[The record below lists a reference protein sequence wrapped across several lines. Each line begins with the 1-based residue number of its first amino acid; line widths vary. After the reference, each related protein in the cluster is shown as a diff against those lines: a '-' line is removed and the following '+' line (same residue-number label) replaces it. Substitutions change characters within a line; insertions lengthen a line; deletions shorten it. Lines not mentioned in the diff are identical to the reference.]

1 MKLTQVEK
9 IAKRFKNEC
18 LIIEFVRGVLLPQNR
33 ALEAIK
39 ILNRVHSEIQSSVRG
54 RKPRSPLSVLLW
66 AMTAL
71 ELGELGAKSSRI
83 GEGVFVS
90 RVEKTLEQ
98 ICDDRASGLA
108 VASSGLLNFDLA
120 ELSGDSP
127 GAFEVQCVWI
137 NALFLLGKKRPKWIV
152 LQQMASASFLQTYFP
167 EYSSSERIAKP
178 SSGSVE
184 ANRILALGRFP
195 CVLVPY
201 EIAKQLLEELPTS
214 LLRDAQGF
222 DRLYLPAV
230 AEAQKRIF
238 GETDTEVVA
247 MIQEI
252 QNDLESRVDSIATV
266 ADSRLAIELE
276 RWRQKK
282 GDSFE
287 IAHLKRRR
295 KRFVSEASAIRSATE
310 TVQHAI
316 ESTIGQYASELSV
329 VIEGLQVVVR
339 AKVPSYYLRQLVEQ
353 NSRTIV
359 EKHLRKQFVSKVV
372 VDRNMGR

>member
-71 ELGELGAKSSRI
+71 ELGELGAKSSRT

-137 NALFLLGKKRPKWIV
+137 NALFLLGKSGQNGSFYNRWLRP
-152 LQQMASASFLQTYFP
+152 AF
-167 EYSSSERIAKP
+167 
-178 SSGSVE
+178 
-184 ANRILALGRFP
+184 
-195 CVLVPY
+195 C
-201 EIAKQLLEELPTS
+201 
-214 LLRDAQGF
+214 
-222 DRLYLPAV
+222 
-230 AEAQKRIF
+230 KRIF
-238 GETDTEVVA
+238 P
-247 MIQEI
+247 
-252 QNDLESRVDSIATV
+252 NIAAV
-266 ADSRLAIELE
+266 N
-276 RWRQKK
+276 
-282 GDSFE
+282 
-287 IAHLKRRR
+287 
-295 KRFVSEASAIRSATE
+295 V
-310 TVQHAI
+310 
-316 ESTIGQYASELSV
+316 
-329 VIEGLQVVVR
+329 
-339 AKVPSYYLRQLVEQ
+339 
-353 NSRTIV
+353 
-359 EKHLRKQFVSKVV
+359 
-372 VDRNMGR
+372 

>member
-1 MKLTQVEK
+1 
-9 IAKRFKNEC
+9 
-18 LIIEFVRGVLLPQNR
+18 
-33 ALEAIK
+33 
-39 ILNRVHSEIQSSVRG
+39 
-54 RKPRSPLSVLLW
+54 
-66 AMTAL
+66 
-71 ELGELGAKSSRI
+71 
-83 GEGVFVS
+83 
-90 RVEKTLEQ
+90 
-98 ICDDRASGLA
+98 
-108 VASSGLLNFDLA
+108 
-120 ELSGDSP
+120 
-127 GAFEVQCVWI
+127 
-137 NALFLLGKKRPKWIV
+137 
-152 LQQMASASFLQTYFP
+152 
-167 EYSSSERIAKP
+167 
-178 SSGSVE
+178 
-184 ANRILALGRFP
+184 
-195 CVLVPY
+195 
-201 EIAKQLLEELPTS
+201 
-214 LLRDAQGF
+214 
-222 DRLYLPAV
+222 
-230 AEAQKRIF
+230 
-238 GETDTEVVA
+238 